1 MSISKAQVAAMN
13 AAIIDITAGMVKVGE
28 KARKDSKP
36 YKVRFRD
43 EVAVHLPRTP
53 EGRLDETTDQF
64 KAVRTI
70 HKKHYMEAQSEADW
84 YNAEFVKMTNG
95 EGIKVWKNVDDIEGT
110 PADDLPRFTVTAKLA
125 LSGGKFEKSIA
136 MEIIKPTKALI
147 ETAERQA
154 WNACKAFANPKK
166 QPQGKREADVR
177 FDEIETAILNIL
189 EEREEAGFEVES
201 KAELV
206 KRIKAV
212 RKALSL

>member
-1 MSISKAQVAAMN
+1 MNISKAQLGQLKATM
-13 AAIIDITAGMVKVGE
+13 IDITAGMVQVGE
-28 KARKDSKP
+28 TARKESKP

-43 EVAVHLPRTP
+43 EVAVLLPRTP
-53 EGRLDETTDQF
+53 EGRIDETTDSF
-64 KAVRTI
+64 KAVRKA
-70 HKKHYMEAQSEADW
+70 HKVYYMEAQSDADW
-84 YNAEFVKMTNG
+84 YNMEFAKVTNG
-95 EGIKVWKNVDDIEGT
+95 EGVRVWRNVEDLEGELA
-110 PADDLPRFTVTAKLA
+110 ADVPRFTVTAKLA

-154 WNACKAFANPKK
+154 FNACKVFANPKK